1 MPESLPTDRYD
12 QEERIRR
19 ELESARQEVAASL
32 LALRHKVT
40 RPFAWRMAV
49 RRRPLAVVIG
59 GVFVGFTVAL
69 LTGARWKDGR

>member
-1 MPESLPTDRYD
+1 MSESLPTDRYD

-19 ELESARQEVAASL
+19 ELENARQEVAASL

-40 RPFAWRMAV
+40 RPIDWRMAI
-49 RRRPLAVVIG
+49 RRRPLAAVIG

-69 LTGARWKDGR
+69 LTGARWKDET